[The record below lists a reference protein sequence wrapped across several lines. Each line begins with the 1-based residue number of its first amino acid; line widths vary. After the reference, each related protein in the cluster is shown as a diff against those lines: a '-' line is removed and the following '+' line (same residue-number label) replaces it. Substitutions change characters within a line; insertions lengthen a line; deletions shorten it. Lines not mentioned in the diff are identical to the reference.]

1 MFYRKF
7 KRTDSLYV
15 ISDPHLY
22 HKNLTRGESSW
33 ENLGA
38 TRDFKTVQEMSQ
50 SVIDSIWSVPEGSTI
65 FVLGDMFFGE
75 KKYVEDLLLKLSVK
89 YRLVYIMG
97 NHCTWFRKQTHLH
110 SYFEFV
116 GDYLEI
122 FWAGKLVCMFHYP
135 ISVWNEGH
143 KNSWLLCGHSHGT
156 HIPSL
161 PETKDTGKI
170 LDCGWDLH
178 KRPLSF
184 LEVEAIMQTKKYIPK
199 DHHNKETT

>member
-7 KRTDSLYV
+7 KRGDSLYV

-38 TRDFKTVQEMSQ
+38 TRDFKTVQDMTNAVLG
-50 SVIDSIWSVPEGSTI
+50 SVDKVPSGSTLFI
-65 FVLGDMFFGE
+65 LGDMFFGDKSNAE
-75 KKYVEDLLLKLSVK
+75 SILNKWSQDLE
-89 YRLVYIMG
+89 LVYLYG
-97 NHCTWFRKQTHLH
+97 NHCKWMRNRKELH
-110 SYFEFV
+110 KYFSFI

-122 FWAGKLVCMFHYP
+122 FWEGKLVCMFHYP

-156 HIPSL
+156 HTPSL

-170 LDCGWDLH
+170 LDCGWDIH

-184 LEVEAIMQTKKYIPK
+184 FEIEAIMQTKKYTPK